1 MRVAAAALLALV
13 LALPAWGAE
22 PRPVLKLNDLAPV
35 TVEGRGFAPR
45 ERVVLTVSA
54 LGAQRARTVLASRD
68 GRFRSRF
75 TLRLGR
81 CAELTVRARG
91 SRGHRAILQVEPN
104 C

>member
-22 PRPVLKLNDLAPV
+22 PRPTLKLKDLSPL
-35 TVEGRGFAPR
+35 TVEGRGFGPR
-45 ERVVLTVSA
+45 ERVVLSASA
-54 LGAQRARTVLASRD
+54 LGAQRARTARATRD
-68 GRFRSRF
+68 GRFVVRF

-91 SRGHRAILQVEPN
+91 SLGHRAILQVEPD